1 MKNLV
6 VDGEEGFYF
15 LPFSLLSEFQEF
27 CKQNSSKNT
36 PPPPPTSIFPAI
48 WTGQW
53 AVLHPGLV
61 CLPFLKGAAC
71 YIRTYFSIFVYCN
84 LTL

>member
-1 MKNLV
+1 MKDLV

-36 PPPPPTSIFPAI
+36 PPPHPPAFSRLF
-48 WTGQW
+48 GQ
-53 AVLHPGLV
+53 ASGLFCIQVLSV
-61 CLPFLKGAAC
+61 CLFLKGQLATFALILAFLC
-71 YIRTYFSIFVYCN
+71 IAI
-84 LTL
+84 